1 MPETSLLSKEL
12 ENLIPDI
19 STVFDTL
26 VADDAG
32 LLANIKTGLP
42 VKNIEAGWI
51 DDVLAR
57 AEIKVTNASGTS
69 CSGAVGTSGIIAV
82 GSIVR
87 NVANA
92 NEFKVATVSGNN
104 FTVTAVNAGTT
115 PVSGTFIVNNMP
127 IIKEASVRGRV
138 TKHQGA
144 KKQNYT
150 QIFRADVEL
159 SNSVLNT
166 DTYDR
171 ASYMATQT
179 EAALFELKC
188 ALNDAVW
195 FGAKSKDD
203 ADDTRTFAGLY
214 NLYTTAGGSAETG
227 ISGELTYAKLTKLAE
242 AVQKKGG
249 RPDILI
255 CNPALGGKLSEII
268 FNKQHTVIAD
278 NVLGAHAAY
287 FKNPVSGA
295 NIQIIYD
302 SNCPIG
308 DIWLGSRGAMELRP
322 LGDRDLS
329 ITDASTPDKDASA
342 LKIIKECTL
351 FIYNVYNHFGY
362 ISGMTE

>member
-1 MPETSLLSKEL
+1 MPETSFLTKEL
-12 ENLIPDI
+12 ENIIPDI

-26 VADDAG
+26 VANDAG
-32 LLANIKTGLP
+32 LLANIKEGLP
-42 VKNIEAGWI
+42 VKDINPGWI

-57 AEIKVTNASGTS
+57 AEISVTNASGTS

-82 GSIVR
+82 GSIIR
-87 NVANA
+87 NVKDA
-92 NEFKVATVSGNN
+92 NEFKVATITGNN

-115 PVSGTFIVNNMP
+115 PVSGSFIVNNMP
-127 IIKEASVRGRV
+127 VIAEASTRGRV

-150 QIFRADVEL
+150 QIFRSDVEL

-166 DTYDR
+166 NTYDR

-203 ADDTRTFAGLY
+203 SDNTRTFAGLY
-214 NLYTTAGGSAETG
+214 NLYSAAGGSAEAG
-227 ISGELTYAKLTKLAE
+227 VSGELTYAKLTKLAT

-249 RPDILI
+249 RPDMLI

-278 NVLGAHAAY
+278 NVLGAHASY
-287 FKNPVSGA
+287 FKNPVSGTT
-295 NIQIIYD
+295 IQIVYD
-302 SNCPIG
+302 DNCPLG
-308 DIWLGSRGAMELRP
+308 DIWLGSKGAMELRP
-322 LGDRDLS
+322 LGDRNLD

-362 ISGMTE
+362 ITGMTE